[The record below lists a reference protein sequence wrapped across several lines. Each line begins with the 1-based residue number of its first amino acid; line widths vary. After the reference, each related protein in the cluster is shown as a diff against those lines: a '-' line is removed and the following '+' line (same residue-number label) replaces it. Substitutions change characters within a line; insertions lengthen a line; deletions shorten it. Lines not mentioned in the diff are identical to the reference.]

1 MLLERTTFLGSMYA
15 KNVPN
20 VFFFCITLPGDNR
33 EFFPIIA
40 NMTSSNIKILTNLMQ
55 GGNVMSQL
63 YVNIGCFPSNLYFEL
78 CQ

>member
-15 KNVPN
+15 KNFPN
-20 VFFFCITLPGDNR
+20 VFFFCITLSGDNR

-40 NMTSSNIKILTNLMQ
+40 NMTSSNIKILKNLMQ

-63 YVNIGCFPSNLYFEL
+63 YVNIGCFPSNLHFEL